1 MKKFSVTLNF
11 VLVGLFGC
19 AGPYEGPDKQFAGT
33 MQGAATGAG
42 AGAVTGF
49 QVGAGTGPGA
59 LVGAGLGAVAGG
71 IQGIVQDKN
80 EEDLLKLSAGTRK
93 EREKAYVQ
101 EVLSEHYKR
110 RLELFPTRD
119 IYPADL
125 FFNGDEAKL
134 KSSAIP
140 LVKEI
145 AQLNKKRLAW
155 SRLAVVSYAKASSPE
170 STFAQKLCE
179 RRSREIGD
187 YLVLGGIEPRRIE
200 TRVVIMDSPLVLDP
214 TDRPTRYSQA
224 IEIIPLDR

>member
-1 MKKFSVTLNF
+1 MKKLSLTFSIIVASLT
-11 VLVGLFGC
+11 GC
-19 AGPYEGPDKQFAGT
+19 AGPYQGPDKQFAGSV
-33 MQGAATGAG
+33 QGAATGAG

-80 EEDLLKLSAGTRK
+80 EEDLLRLSAATRT

-101 EVLSEHYKR
+101 EILTEHYKR

-125 FFNGDEAKL
+125 FFNGDESKL
-134 KSSAIP
+134 KRSAIP

-155 SRLAVVSYAKASSPE
+155 SRLAVVAYAKAATPE
-170 STFAQKLCE
+170 SEYALKLCE
-179 RRSREIGD
+179 LRSKEIGD
-187 YLVLGGIEPRRIE
+187 YLILGGIEPRRIE
-200 TRVVIMDSPLVLDP
+200 TRVVILDSPLVLDP
-214 TDRPTRYSQA
+214 TDKPTRYSQA
-224 IEIIPLDR
+224 IEIVPLDR